1 MTVNTD
7 MTRPGCVTGTWLTAC
22 ASGSCVEVAIDT
34 HCGLVEVRD
43 SKNPFADVLRYTTA
57 EWVALTGEILAS
69 GRIPYVVSH
78 DEHRVWIGKTSGG
91 EYKVLIFDRQE
102 IAEFVAAVFAG
113 KFRVPAVTA
122 ETEALHAAS
131 VQAGV

>member
-7 MTRPGCVTGTWLTAC
+7 MTLTGPHWLTAC
-22 ASGSCVEVAIDT
+22 ASGSCVEVAIDST
-34 HCGLVEVRD
+34 SGQVEVRD
-43 SKNPFADVLRYTTA
+43 SKSPFAETLRYTTA

-69 GRIPYVVSH
+69 GRIPYVVNH
-78 DEHRVWIGKTSGG
+78 DEHRVWIGLTATG

-113 KFRVPAVTA
+113 KFRVPA
-122 ETEALHAAS
+122 EA